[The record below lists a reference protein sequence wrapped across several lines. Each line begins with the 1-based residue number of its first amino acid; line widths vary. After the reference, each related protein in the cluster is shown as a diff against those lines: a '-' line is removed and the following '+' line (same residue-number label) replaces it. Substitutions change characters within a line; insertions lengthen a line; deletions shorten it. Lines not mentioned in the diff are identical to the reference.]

1 MKNVEMFFNVLAKMN
16 NLEAKKNQNK
26 IRKTSIF
33 IFKSGVGYSIYFG
46 ISNDLPKNISK
57 IAKSSEQE
65 FTKENYKKA
74 FLPNTG
80 IFLGTV
86 SEQELNYILFVFNKK
101 YSVTTGPFISDDDRV
116 TSFHTSPETSTYA
129 SISISEENALQAM
142 NEHIRGTKDNYFKL
156 NTMTDK
162 DRRETVNM
170 SEIVS
175 PQDYITMLDMIK
187 YTKVENYLRKAYSL
201 SYLEFMEYALKRR
214 NTFSSNILGN
224 NFKEFVT
231 AEEFLRR

>member
-16 NLEAKKNQNK
+16 NLEVKKNQNK
-26 IRKTSIF
+26 IRNTSIF

-46 ISNDLPKNISK
+46 ISNDLPKDISK

-101 YSVTTGPFISDDDRV
+101 YSVTTGPFISDDRV

-156 NTMTDK
+156 NAMTDK

-175 PQDYITMLDMIK
+175 PQDYILMLDMIK
-187 YTKVENYLRKAYSL
+187 LSEPENYLRKAYSF
-201 SYLEFMEYALKRR
+201 SYPEFIKYASTKRTR
-214 NTFSSNILGN
+214 FTHNIEEN
-224 NFKEFVT
+224 KFEEFVT
-231 AEEFLRR
+231 AEEFLGR